1 MNKVCTHISP
11 ISGLTAI
18 TITFALRIPGYQT
31 HTCFLCGEVKK
42 VWIEFPNWLVK
53 RIQMNSPNTLEKYV

>member
-1 MNKVCTHISP
+1 MDKACTHISP

-18 TITFALRIPGYQT
+18 TITFALRLPGYQT
-31 HTCFLCGEVKK
+31 HTCFLCGEAKK

-53 RIQMNSPNTLEKYV
+53 EFK